1 MNKKTK
7 KTILISTSIF
17 ALCASLFAAFGSNFD
32 MNNIMRARGSS
43 STIFDGVISFLGAN
57 TTRSSY
63 TYTTVSTTAGGNYIK
78 CVGLENGLNENGV
91 VAYLQYSDSEIVFRN
106 SDNSTFNFS
115 GSILKTLTMK
125 KGVWGSFAVKYA
137 YKHTGDESYT
147 FSSELDM
154 TSAKTYSFDLSSL
167 EDISEFKIVR
177 SGSNSGKIVDLS
189 ITYDC
194 GPGVSRTLTDV
205 EITNAPTKT
214 VYDDGDSFDP
224 TGMVVTATYSNGD
237 TENVV
242 SSCVFDKTTLA
253 YTDTYVRASYTFKG
267 VTMYDDQ
274 SITVNAIAVTGVSLD
289 SSEETINVG
298 KTVTL
303 LATVAPSNATNKNVS
318 WSSDDTSVATVN
330 NGVVTGVAQ
339 GTATITV
346 TTEDGNF
353 TDSCEITVEAGSVLS
368 GTYRGDPTSTSY
380 VIFDF
385 DELYYR
391 YVSTNQFTPKDL
403 RYYILISS
411 YEILDDGKI
420 SIVVELDTSKSSY
433 NSNFSSYNIF
443 DGNDNLRNNTFVLSA
458 NKTTLTADRY
468 YSSSSSGN
476 SKSGTLSFTKQ

>member
-32 MNNIMRARGSS
+32 LGNVMRARGSS

-125 KGVWGSFAVKYA
+125 KGEWGGFAVKYA

-177 SGSNSGKIVDLS
+177 SGSNGGKIVDLS

-194 GPGVSRTLTDV
+194 GPGVNRTLTDV

-224 TGMVVTATYSNGD
+224 TGMVVTATFSNGD

-274 SITVNAIAVTGVSLD
+274 SITVNFISVTGIELD
-289 SSEETINVG
+289 SHSEEISAGGSVELVGTIS
-298 KTVTL
+298 
-303 LATVAPSNATNKNVS
+303 PSNASNKNII
-318 WSSDDTSVATVN
+318 WTSSDDSVATVSD
-330 NGVVTGVAQ
+330 GVVSGIGA
-339 GTATITV
+339 GEATITA

-353 TDSCEITVEAGSVLS
+353 TDTCTVTVTGISRLGEYKY
-368 GTYRGDPTSTSY
+368 TYSTSY
-380 VIFDF
+380 TMYIFLVDATSG
-385 DELYYR
+385 YYR
-391 YVSTNQFTPKDL
+391 FVNNTYDCTMHFTYVISDYNITFTKAAQAGDSL
-403 RYYILISS
+403 VGLASS
-411 YEILDDGKI
+411 YYDLFTGP
-420 SIVVELDTSKSSY
+420 SGDTPTNNAASFYTNGNMRVYTCSANFKTGSSK
-433 NSNFSSYNIF
+433 
-443 DGNDNLRNNTFVLSA
+443 TFV
-458 NKTTLTADRY
+458 
-468 YSSSSSGN
+468 
-476 SKSGTLSFTKQ
+476 KQ